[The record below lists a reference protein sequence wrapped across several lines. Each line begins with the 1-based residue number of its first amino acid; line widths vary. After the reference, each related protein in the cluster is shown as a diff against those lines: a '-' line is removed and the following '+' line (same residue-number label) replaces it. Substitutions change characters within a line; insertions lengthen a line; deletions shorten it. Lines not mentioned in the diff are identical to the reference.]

1 MLILAIESSCDDTAA
16 AVLEA
21 DRRVFSRVLSN
32 VISSQFEVHA
42 QFGGIVPELAS
53 RCHIEA
59 IWPVVNQAWLKLAC
73 LFRILI

>member
-1 MLILAIESSCDDTAA
+1 
-16 AVLEA
+16 
-21 DRRVFSRVLSN
+21 N